1 MKEAMKYA
9 VAIAITAAAMLAYMY
24 EAPPEGGCKKRL
36 NHPPTCQ
43 LSTLST
49 V

>member
-24 EAPPEGGCKKRL
+24 EAPPKGGAARKG
-36 NHPPTCQ
+36 
-43 LSTLST
+43 
-49 V
+49 